1 MGNMRSKNRGSNPL
15 RRRDKRK
22 KRAVAR
28 SILLVTNG
36 RVTERDYLQ
45 KAINAFQFS
54 EGIKCRVKFIAGA
67 PQTLFKDVQAMDTSE
82 IEEIWLFFD
91 RDDNNLNLLKSL
103 LSKSEHSGYKSIVSN
118 PCFEVWLHAHYGLV
132 NLCSRQSDAIKRYE
146 KISGIPSDS
155 KDIPDDFPFE
165 NWKTAM
171 DNLDRSE
178 SAILKHTSGKYGN
191 SDVNEIIDSPSTSM
205 GKFLEHLDFLK
216 TQI

>member
-1 MGNMRSKNRGSNPL
+1 
-15 RRRDKRK
+15 
-22 KRAVAR
+22 
-28 SILLVTNG
+28 
-36 RVTERDYLQ
+36 
-45 KAINAFQFS
+45 
-54 EGIKCRVKFIAGA
+54 
-67 PQTLFKDVQAMDTSE
+67 MDTSE

-178 SAILKHTSGKYGN
+178 SAILKHTSEKYGN